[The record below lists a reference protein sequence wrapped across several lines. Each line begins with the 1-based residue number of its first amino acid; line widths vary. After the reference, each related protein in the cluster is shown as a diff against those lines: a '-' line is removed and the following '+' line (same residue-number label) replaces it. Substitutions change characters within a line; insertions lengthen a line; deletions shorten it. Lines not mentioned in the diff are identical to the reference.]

1 MRRREFT
8 TLLGGAAVAWPL
20 TAPAQQKAMPV
31 IGYLNSAT
39 RYAGSVNA
47 FQNGLAETGYHDGQN
62 VVIEYRWAEGHYDRL
77 PALAAELVRRPVD
90 VIVAS
95 GGSISALA
103 AKAATNTIPIV
114 FLSGGDPV
122 KIGLAASLSRPGGNA
137 TGVAQLVTAVEEK
150 SFELLRKLVPTA
162 DTIAYLENPTNPN
175 ANQSTHKI
183 ESAAG
188 LVGVKLFVIRASS
201 EGEVDAAFTTIVQKL
216 IGALLV
222 GSDSFFFMRRDQ
234 LAALSA
240 RDGVATMY
248 FFREFVEAGG
258 LISYGTRLP
267 EGFKTVGAYTGK
279 ILSGAKPAD
288 LPIVQQSE
296 KIELIVNLKAANAL
310 GLTVPQVL
318 LVQAD
323 EVIE

>member
-1 MRRREFT
+1 MRA
-8 TLLGGAAVAWPL
+8 GGAATVNRRVRPSPL
-20 TAPAQQKAMPV
+20 RDRFGSCGGSCCA
-31 IGYLNSAT
+31 
-39 RYAGSVNA
+39 AGSP
-47 FQNGLAETGYHDGQN
+47 QNRGKPRRLRCCG
-62 VVIEYRWAEGHYDRL
+62 WEGGKVK
-77 PALAAELVRRPVD
+77 PA
-90 VIVAS
+90 I
-95 GGSISALA
+95 
-103 AKAATNTIPIV
+103 
-114 FLSGGDPV
+114 
-122 KIGLAASLSRPGGNA
+122 
-137 TGVAQLVTAVEEK
+137 
-150 SFELLRKLVPTA
+150 
-162 DTIAYLENPTNPN
+162 
-175 ANQSTHKI
+175 
-183 ESAAG
+183 
-188 LVGVKLFVIRASS
+188 VGVKLFVIRASS
-201 EGEVDAAFTTIVQKL
+201 EGEVYAAFATIVQKL

-240 RDGVATMY
+240 RDGVVTMY

-288 LPIVQQSE
+288 LPIIQQSE